1 MLEKIFRL
9 KAAHTN
15 RKIELLAGITT
26 FTTMAYIVALNPNL
40 LTGFGRGDVTAGI
53 LTDGTNGL
61 WNAVFLATVLSAGI
75 GCLLMAFLANLP
87 FALAPGMGLNSYFA
101 AVTVSVCTA
110 AGFTSYEKGFR
121 AALSIVLISGILF
134 TLLTVLKIREKIVAA
149 IPMAVRLAIPAGIGF
164 MLIHIGLT
172 ANAGIYDSE
181 GSLFTMLG
189 SFFTN
194 GPGGTKKI
202 MGDSLYHQMIL
213 YVIAVFLGI
222 FLISGLNYLKFRA
235 SILTGIIV
243 SSLFYWISSFLV
255 LNINP
260 FRSLQG
266 AVWIPPFAD
275 MVEYTL
281 FAFDFGSLFEI
292 GIFSAIMTII
302 TFCMVDMFDTIGT
315 LYGTAGKAGMLDE
328 QGNMHNMNRAMIS
341 DSLATCVGAC
351 TGTSTV
357 TTFVESASGMEAGGR
372 TGLTSVVTGLLFLAC
387 MFLAPLI
394 QIIPAL
400 ATSAALISVGF
411 TMLDSLKKVNYSD
424 PAQSAA
430 TALIL
435 IFMVGTGSIGTGI
448 GIGLIAYSMI
458 RLITGKGREIS
469 IVTYILAL
477 LFIGKF
483 FITF

>member
-1 MLEKIFRL
+1 MLEKVFRL
-9 KAAHTN
+9 KAAQTN
-15 RKIELLAGITT
+15 VKIEILAGITT
-26 FTTMAYIVALNPNL
+26 FMTMAYIVALSPNL

-75 GCLLMAFLANLP
+75 GCLLMAFLANQP

-101 AVTVSVCTA
+101 GVVVSVCTS
-110 AGFTSYEKGFR
+110 AGFTSYEKGFS

-134 TLLTVLKIREKIVAA
+134 TVLTVIKIREKIVDA
-149 IPMAVRLAIPAGIGF
+149 IPMAVRLAIPAGIGL

-172 ANAGIYDSE
+172 TNAGIYDSQ

-194 GPGGTKKI
+194 GPGNTKRM
-202 MGDSLYHQMIL
+202 MGDTLYHQMIL

-222 FLISGLNYLKFRA
+222 FVISGFSYYKIRA

-243 SSLFYWISSFLV
+243 SSVFYWMGSFLF

-260 FRSLQG
+260 FHSLQG
-266 AVWIPPFAD
+266 AVWTPPFAD
-275 MVEYTL
+275 MAEYTL
-281 FAFDFGSLFEI
+281 FAFDFGNLFEI

-328 QGNMHNMNRAMIS
+328 DGNMHNMNKAMVS
-341 DSLATCVGAC
+341 DSLATCIGAC

-357 TTFVESASGMEAGGR
+357 TTFVESASGIEAGGR
-372 TGLTSVVTGLLFLAC
+372 TGLTSVVTGLLFFSC

-394 QIIPAL
+394 KIIPAP
-400 ATSAALISVGF
+400 ATSAALIFVGF
-411 TMLDSLKKVNYSD
+411 SMLDSLKKVNYSD

-430 TALIL
+430 TALLL

-458 RLITGKGREIS
+458 RLITGKGREVS

>member
-1 MLEKIFRL
+1 MLEKIFKL
-9 KAAHTN
+9 QAAQTN
-15 RKIELLAGITT
+15 IKIEILAGITT
-26 FTTMAYIVALNPNL
+26 FMTMAYIVALNPNL
-40 LTGFGRGDVTAGI
+40 LTGFGRGDVTTGI

-75 GCLLMAFLANLP
+75 GSFLMAFLANKP

-101 AVTVSVCTA
+101 TVVISICTA
-110 AGFTSYEKGFR
+110 AGYTSYEKGFS
-121 AALSIVLISGILF
+121 AALSIVLISGVLF
-134 TLLTVLKIREKIVAA
+134 TILTLIKIREKILNA
-149 IPMAVRLAIPAGIGF
+149 IPIAVRLGIPAGIGL

-172 ANAGIYDSE
+172 TNAGIYDSD
-181 GSLFTMLG
+181 GNLYTMLG

-194 GPGGTKKI
+194 GPGGTKKM
-202 MGDSLYHQMIL
+202 MGNTLYHQMVL
-213 YVIAVFLGI
+213 YVITAFLGI
-222 FLISGLNYLKFRA
+222 LVIAGFSYFKIRA
-235 SILTGIIV
+235 SILIGILV
-243 SSLFYWISSFLV
+243 SSLFYWAGSLIF

-260 FRSLQG
+260 FHSLKE
-266 AVWIPPFAD
+266 AVWIPPFGDMAD
-275 MVEYTL
+275 YTL
-281 FAFDFGSLFEI
+281 FTFDFGSLFEI
-292 GIFSAIMTII
+292 GVFSAIMTII

-328 QGNMHNMNRAMIS
+328 SGNMRDMNKAMLS

-357 TTFVESASGMEAGGR
+357 TTFVESASGIEAGGR
-372 TGLTSVVTGLLFLAC
+372 TGLTSVVTGLLFFAC
-387 MFLAPLI
+387 MFLSPI
-394 QIIPAL
+394 IKIIPAP

-411 TMLDSLKKVNYSD
+411 LMLGSLKEINYSD
-424 PAQSAA
+424 VAQSAS
-430 TALIL
+430 TALLL

-448 GIGLIAYSMI
+448 GIALIAYSMI
-458 RLITGKGREIS
+458 QLISGKGREIS